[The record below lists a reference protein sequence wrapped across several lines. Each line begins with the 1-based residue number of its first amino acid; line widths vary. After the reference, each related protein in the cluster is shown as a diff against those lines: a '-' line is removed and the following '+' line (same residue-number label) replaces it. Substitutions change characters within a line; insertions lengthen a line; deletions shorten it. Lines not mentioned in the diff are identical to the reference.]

1 MLSSWDVRKLW
12 FVNDRM
18 SKRKETSM
26 QLAKIIFP
34 ATIAVLGAGAS
45 LAGGTGDH
53 SHGEPTPKAMLD
65 AMQDMH
71 ADHDHAH
78 DFEAM
83 DGISEEDMHRTM
95 DFLMDIGLVVPTMDS
110 QRGAET
116 FMEKGCIVCH
126 AVNGV
131 GGEIG
136 PAFDAAEMPQPMN
149 AFEFAARMWRGAPA
163 MAQMQE
169 DLMGEMIALDGQQL
183 ADIVAFVHDG
193 DAQSEISLGDVP
205 EEFRDLIQ

>member
-1 MLSSWDVRKLW
+1 MR
-12 FVNDRM
+12 
-18 SKRKETSM
+18 
-26 QLAKIIFP
+26 
-34 ATIAVLGAGAS
+34 
-45 LAGGTGDH
+45 
-53 SHGEPTPKAMLD
+53 
-65 AMQDMH
+65 DMH
-71 ADHDHAH
+71 ADHDHGH
-78 DFEAM
+78 DFEVM

-95 DFLMDIGLVVPTMDS
+95 DLLMDIGLVVPTMDS
-110 QRGAET
+110 ERGAET

-169 DLMGEMIALDGQQL
+169 DLMGEMIALNGQEL

-193 DAQSEISLGDVP
+193 ETQAEVSSSDIP
-205 EEFRDLIQ
+205 EEYRVLIP

>member
-1 MLSSWDVRKLW
+1 MHFAKLLLS
-12 FVNDRM
+12 
-18 SKRKETSM
+18 T
-26 QLAKIIFP
+26 
-34 ATIAVLGAGAS
+34 TIVFLGTGAS
-45 LAGGTGDH
+45 LAGGTGEH
-53 SHGEPTPKAMLD
+53 SHNEPTPKAMLE
-65 AMQDMH
+65 AMRDMH

-83 DGISEEDMHRTM
+83 DGISEDDMHRTM
-95 DFLMDIGLVVPTMDS
+95 DFLMDIGLVVPKMDS
-110 QRGAET
+110 QRGADA

-131 GGEIG
+131 GGAIG
-136 PAFDAAEMPQPMN
+136 PAFDAADMPQPMN

-169 DLMGEMIALDGQQL
+169 DLMGEMISLDGQKL

-193 DAQSEISLGDVP
+193 DVQTQVSFGDIP
-205 EEFRDLIQ
+205 EEFRELIP